1 MIDPKRSPD
10 ENLRELQEY
19 LKRGASDPKFPFRY
33 ATLSTSEAGSGVPSA
48 RMLVLR
54 DIDDE
59 GCFVMFSD
67 LRSEKIH
74 ELRRNPQVHL
84 MFWHPRKQVQI
95 GINAEVQL
103 HQKDSLA
110 EQYMHSVSA
119 HGKQQYTSINSPSTP
134 VDSPEAGLKHDKD
147 LFESNFCILRARP
160 WRFTALQLRREGHL
174 RLRFQKAG
182 NTWEGGWITP

>member
-1 MIDPKRSPD
+1 MIDPNRTPD

-19 LKRGASDPKFPFRY
+19 LQRGATDAKFPFRY
-33 ATLSTSEAGSGVPSA
+33 TYLSTTEADNGIPST

-59 GCFVMFSD
+59 GCFVLFSD
-67 LRSEKIH
+67 LRSEKILQ
-74 ELRRNPQVHL
+74 LRHNPQAHL
-84 MFWHPRKQVQI
+84 LFWHPRKQVQI
-95 GINAEVQL
+95 GINAEIQL

-110 EQYMHSVSA
+110 EHYMKSVSK
-119 HGKQQYTSINSPSTP
+119 HGRQQYTSVKPPSTP
-134 VDSPEAGLKHDKD
+134 VDTPDAGLQYDD
-147 LFESNFCILRARP
+147 DSFENNFCVLRARP